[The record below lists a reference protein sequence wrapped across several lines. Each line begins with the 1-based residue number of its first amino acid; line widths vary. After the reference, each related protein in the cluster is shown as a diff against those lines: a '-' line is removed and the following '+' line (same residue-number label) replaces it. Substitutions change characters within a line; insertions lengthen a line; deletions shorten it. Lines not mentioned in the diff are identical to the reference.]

1 MHHKSDD
8 TELLERFLAYAR
20 AYCATTKMVILRSV
34 GGGEFPR
41 EKCRDLHKSR
51 GIKQEFTTA
60 DSPQFNG
67 VAERALG
74 LIETAAMTGRV
85 QARKRFPCAQLPA
98 TVLFWAEAWECR
110 GYSMA
115 KGFRKGIKQSMLT
128 RTDKKQGRASV
139 DLSVPKVVESFGGKR
154 YTFIVRDDFPRY
166 TWV

>member
-60 DSPQFNG
+60 DSTQFNG
-67 VAERALG
+67 VGERTLG
-74 LIETAAMTGRV
+74 LIETAAMARRI
-85 QARKRFPCAQLPA
+85 QARERFPYAQ
-98 TVLFWAEAWECR
+98 
-110 GYSMA
+110 S
-115 KGFRKGIKQSMLT
+115 
-128 RTDKKQGRASV
+128 RAAAS
-139 DLSVPKVVESFGGKR
+139 L
-154 YTFIVRDDFPRY
+154 
-166 TWV
+166 